1 MSKRFV
7 AWFCL
12 QVFVLGSLS
21 LPQVL
26 AEEVKTDSSSNQT
39 DSTSSQSGGSSPTP
53 ASASGSTADTSP
65 KNPAGSN
72 ASEQPKSDANAAA
85 APGSTSTT
93 DAAQKENKEP
103 VASINQNK
111 TEAKPVEN
119 HAKSTTHPPAA
130 QTQAS
135 PVASSKRTVLYGRI
149 EQIAAGAGAQFPILL
164 KPMKAKMDP
173 RGLKLQASAS
183 DTALRG
189 SVVSSFPFDFSG
201 NWGGNLTVW
210 TMQQS
215 PICWQTD
222 PDEAKWTQA
231 AIRNGL
237 VGGVNFAFGRALN
250 NKVGLEPARILFAV
264 PIKDT
269 NQQEQLNQLLSGGA
283 LGGQAMAPGQSQF
296 MRQFM
301 GSMVSSM
308 TVPMTLNLGNFQT
321 GGMVQGVSGNQLE
334 ESVVRNVI
342 RDLAPGVLEQQ
353 IVTSEAERIAK
364 TGQLR
369 YGYGESVIRFTKQTS
384 DQLYVQVATVSYTQN
399 RQFRRKIILYGT
411 VRRGQVV
418 NTNPDPMAG
427 LGNMFNMQ
435 PGAGGGQIP
444 QIPQLPGMQPGQ
456 NPFENLFPH

>member
-1 MSKRFV
+1 MSKRFA

-12 QVFVLGSLS
+12 QVFAVSSLS
-21 LPQVL
+21 LTLVR
-26 AEEVKTDSSSNQT
+26 ADEVKNDSSSNQT
-39 DSTSSQSGGSSPTP
+39 GGSPT
-53 ASASGSTADTSP
+53 ATTSAGA
-65 KNPAGSN
+65 NPAGASVSMPESKPQSATDST
-72 ASEQPKSDANAAA
+72 ASEQPKPDATTSA
-85 APGSTSTT
+85 APGPTSAS
-93 DAAQKENKEP
+93 DGVQKQP
-103 VASINQNK
+103 VAPTNQNSPK
-111 TEAKPVEN
+111 AEKKPAEV
-119 HAKSTTHPPAA
+119 HAKSPAHASAA
-130 QTQAS
+130 QAQTS
-135 PVASSKRTVLYGRI
+135 PVASSQRTVLYGRI

-237 VGGVNFAFGRALN
+237 VGGVNFAFGRAPN